1 MKKIL
6 TLLFVILTAIT
17 FVGCDN
23 DTPTVTYQY
32 ESTTK
37 TLFVYMPWTG
47 STTSSNGSLTEY
59 FDINITSMQNAIN
72 TNGGLKGTD
81 VVVYKANRANQ
92 AVIFRMKY
100 NITLRKC
107 ELDTLLANASNNAI
121 TKENLTSLLN
131 QVSSYSNT
139 GSYSILVGCHGSG
152 WTPRGSDTTMP
163 RAPRVTMSSRAFGGQ
178 GAELQY
184 DLSDLSYAIA
194 NSAMKKVEFVSF
206 DDCYMAN
213 VETAYELRDVTNYL
227 VASTSEVMGDGFP
240 YDTLFKYMLGT
251 PDYDNICKT
260 FYNHYIKSSDP
271 YGALSAIKCGDAI
284 KQMASVMKDINTTY
298 TFDPSKLSSV
308 QYLDGYDNNVFF
320 DLGSYVDKLGVTA
333 PLSTNFKTA
342 LDNLVPYKVYTPYIY
357 TWYTNAYRSE
367 TDPKNSDNTFKVNTF
382 SGITISDPTLNKTV
396 VDSKKNTAWW
406 QATH

>member
-6 TLLFVILTAIT
+6 TLLFVILAAIT
-17 FVGCDN
+17 LIGCDH
-23 DTPTVTYQY
+23 DDPTDNYRY
-32 ESTTK
+32 EQVTK

-47 STTSSNGSLTEY
+47 SKSSNGSLTVY
-59 FDINITSMQNAIN
+59 FDANIKSMQNAIN
-72 TNGGLKGTD
+72 TNGGLKATD
-81 VVVYKANRANQ
+81 IIVYKASSASQ
-92 AVIFRMKY
+92 AVMFRMRY
-100 NITLRKC
+100 NITLNKC
-107 ELDTLLANASNNAI
+107 ELDTLNVNAPYNAI

-131 QVSSYSNT
+131 QVNSYSNT
-139 GSYSILVGCHGSG
+139 GYYSILVGCHGSG
-152 WTPRGSDTTMP
+152 WTPRGSDSTMP
-163 RAPRVTMSSRAFGGQ
+163 RASRAFGGQ
-178 GAELQY
+178 GADLQY
-184 DLSDLSYAIA
+184 DLSDMSYAIA

-251 PDYDNICKT
+251 PNYDNICKT
-260 FYNHYIKSSDP
+260 FYTYYTNNSYP
-271 YGALSAIKCGDAI
+271 YGSLSAIKCGDAI

-298 TFDPSKLSSV
+298 TFDQSKLSSV

-320 DLGSYVDKLGVTA
+320 DLESYVDQLGVTA

-342 LDNLVPYKVYTPYIY
+342 LDNLVPFKVCTQYIY
-357 TWYTNAYRSE
+357 TAYTNSYRAD
-367 TDPKNSDNTFKVNTF
+367 TDPKKPYNTFKVNTF
-382 SGITISDPTLNKTV
+382 SGITVSDPTLNKTV
-396 VDSKKNTAWW
+396 VESKKNTAWW

>member
-6 TLLFVILTAIT
+6 TLLFVILAAIT
-17 FVGCDN
+17 LIGCDH
-23 DTPTVTYQY
+23 DDPTDNYRY
-32 ESTTK
+32 EQVTK

-47 STTSSNGSLTEY
+47 SKSSNGSLTVY
-59 FDINITSMQNAIN
+59 FDANIKSMQNAIN
-72 TNGGLKGTD
+72 TNGGLKATD
-81 VVVYKANRANQ
+81 IIVYKASSASQ
-92 AVIFRMKY
+92 AVMFRMRY
-100 NITLRKC
+100 NITLNKC
-107 ELDTLLANASNNAI
+107 ELDTLNVNAPYNAI

-131 QVSSYSNT
+131 QVNSYSNT
-139 GSYSILVGCHGSG
+139 GYYSILVGCHGSG
-152 WTPRGSDTTMP
+152 WTPRGSDSTMP
-163 RAPRVTMSSRAFGGQ
+163 RASRAFGGQ
-178 GAELQY
+178 GIDLQY

-251 PDYDNICKT
+251 PDYDNICNT
-260 FYNHYIKSSDP
+260 FYTYYTNNSYP
-271 YGALSAIKCGDAI
+271 YGSLSAIKCGDAI

-298 TFDPSKLSSV
+298 TFDQSKLSSV

-320 DLGSYVDKLGVTA
+320 DLESYVDQLGVTA
-333 PLSTNFKTA
+333 PLSTNFKKA
-342 LDNLVPYKVYTPYIY
+342 LDNLVPYKVCTQYIY
-357 TWYTNAYRSE
+357 TVYPNDYRTD
-367 TDPKNSDNTFKVNTF
+367 TDPKKPYNTFKVNTF

-396 VDSKKNTAWW
+396 VESKKNTAW
-406 QATH
+406 

>member
-6 TLLFVILTAIT
+6 TLLFVTLTAIT

-47 STTSSNGSLTEY
+47 STTSSNGDLTKY

-81 VVVYKANRANQ
+81 VVVYKANSANQ
-92 AVIFRMKY
+92 AVMFRMKY
-100 NITLRKC
+100 NITLKKC

-152 WTPRGSDTTMP
+152 WTPRGSDGTMP
-163 RAPRVTMSSRAFGGQ
+163 RASRAFGGQ
-178 GAELQY
+178 GQELQY

-206 DDCYMAN
+206 DDCYMSN

-251 PDYDNICKT
+251 PDYNNICNT
-260 FYNHYIKSSDP
+260 FYNYYTNNSYP

-284 KQMASVMKDINTTY
+284 KQMASVMKDINATY
-298 TFDPSKLSSV
+298 TFDQTKLSSV

-367 TDPKNSDNTFKVNTF
+367 TDPKNPYNTFKIDTF
-382 SGITISDPTLNKTV
+382 SGLTISDPTLNSTV
-396 VDSKKNTAWW
+396 VNSKKNTAWW

>member
-1 MKKIL
+1 MKKFL
-6 TLLFVILTAIT
+6 TFLLVTLTAIAL
-17 FVGCDN
+17 VGCDHD
-23 DTPTVTYQY
+23 DTTVTYQY

-59 FDINITSMQNAIN
+59 FDANIASMQNAIN
-72 TNGGLKGTD
+72 KNGGLKGTD
-81 VVVYKANRANQ
+81 VVVYKANSVSK
-92 AVIFRMKY
+92 AVMFRMRY
-100 NITLRKC
+100 NITLNKC
-107 ELDTLLANASNNAI
+107 ELDTLLANAGYNTV

-163 RAPRVTMSSRAFGGQ
+163 RASRAFGGQ

-184 DLSDLSYAIA
+184 DLSDMSYAIA

-260 FYNHYIKSSDP
+260 FYTYYTNNSYP

-284 KQMASVMKDINTTY
+284 KQMASVMKDINATY
-298 TFDPSKLSSV
+298 TFDEAKLSSV
-308 QYLDGYDNNVFF
+308 QYLDGYNNNVFF
-320 DLGSYVDKLGVTA
+320 DLESYIDQLGVTA

-342 LDNLVPYKVYTPYIY
+342 LDNLVPYKVCTQYIY
-357 TWYTNAYRSE
+357 TAYGNAYRTE
-367 TDPKNSDNTFKVNTF
+367 TDPKNPYNTFKVNTY
-382 SGITISDPTLNKTV
+382 SGITISDPTLNSTV
-396 VDSKKNTAWW
+396 VNSKKNTAWW

>member
-6 TLLFVILTAIT
+6 TLLFVTLTAIT

-59 FDINITSMQNAIN
+59 FDINITSMQNGIN

-81 VVVYKANRANQ
+81 VVVYKAISAGS
-92 AVIFRMKY
+92 AVMFRMKY

-139 GSYSILVGCHGSG
+139 GSYSMLVGCNGSG

-163 RAPRVTMSSRAFGGQ
+163 WAPRVTMSSRSFG
-178 GAELQY
+178 
-184 DLSDLSYAIA
+184 
-194 NSAMKKVEFVSF
+194 
-206 DDCYMAN
+206 
-213 VETAYELRDVTNYL
+213 
-227 VASTSEVMGDGFP
+227 
-240 YDTLFKYMLGT
+240 
-251 PDYDNICKT
+251 
-260 FYNHYIKSSDP
+260 
-271 YGALSAIKCGDAI
+271 
-284 KQMASVMKDINTTY
+284 
-298 TFDPSKLSSV
+298 
-308 QYLDGYDNNVFF
+308 
-320 DLGSYVDKLGVTA
+320 
-333 PLSTNFKTA
+333 
-342 LDNLVPYKVYTPYIY
+342 
-357 TWYTNAYRSE
+357 
-367 TDPKNSDNTFKVNTF
+367 
-382 SGITISDPTLNKTV
+382 
-396 VDSKKNTAWW
+396 
-406 QATH
+406 

>member
-6 TLLFVILTAIT
+6 TLLFVTLTAIT
-17 FVGCDN
+17 LVGCDH
-23 DTPTVTYQY
+23 DDSKTVY
-32 ESTTK
+32 EYENTTK
-37 TLFVYMPWTG
+37 TIFVYMPWTG
-47 STTSSNGSLTEY
+47 STLSSNGALTDY
-59 FDINITSMQNAIN
+59 FDVNIKSMQNAIN

-81 VVVYKANRANQ
+81 VIVYKANSASK
-92 AVIFRMKY
+92 AVMFRMKY
-100 NITLRKC
+100 NITLKKC
-107 ELDTLLANASNNAI
+107 ELDTLLANASNNAV

-163 RAPRVTMSSRAFGGQ
+163 RASRAFGGQ
-178 GAELQY
+178 GSELQY

-213 VETAYELRDVTNYL
+213 VETAYELRDVSNYL

-260 FYNHYIKSSDP
+260 FYNYYANNAYP

-284 KQMASVMKDINTTY
+284 KQMASVMKDINATY
-298 TFDPSKLSSV
+298 TFDQSKLSSV

-320 DLGSYVDKLGVTA
+320 DLGSYVDQLGVTA

-342 LDNLVPYKVYTPYIY
+342 LENLVPYKVYTPYIY
-357 TWYTNAYRSE
+357 TAYGNAYRAE
-367 TDPKNSDNTFKVNTF
+367 TDPKYPYNTFKINTF
-382 SGITISDPTLNKTV
+382 SGVTISDPTLNSTV
-396 VDSKKNTAWW
+396 VNSKKNTAWW

>member
-1 MKKIL
+1 MKKFL
-6 TLLFVILTAIT
+6 TFLLVTLTAIAL
-17 FVGCDN
+17 VGCDHD
-23 DTPTVTYQY
+23 DTTVTYQY

-59 FDINITSMQNAIN
+59 FDANIASMQNAIN
-72 TNGGLKGTD
+72 KNGGLKGTD
-81 VVVYKANRANQ
+81 VVVYKANSVSK
-92 AVIFRMKY
+92 AVMFRMRY
-100 NITLRKC
+100 NITLNKC
-107 ELDTLLANASNNAI
+107 ELDTLLANAGYNTV

-163 RAPRVTMSSRAFGGQ
+163 RASRAFGGQ

-184 DLSDLSYAIA
+184 DLSDMSYAIA

-260 FYNHYIKSSDP
+260 FYAYYTNNSYP
-271 YGALSAIKCGDAI
+271 YGSLSAIKCGDAI

-298 TFDPSKLSSV
+298 TFDQSKLSSV

-320 DLGSYVDKLGVTA
+320 DLRSYVDQLGVTA

-342 LDNLVPYKVYTPYIY
+342 LDNLVPFKVCTQYIY
-357 TWYTNAYRSE
+357 TAYTNSYRAE
-367 TDPKNSDNTFKVNTF
+367 TDPKNPYNTFKVNTF

-396 VDSKKNTAWW
+396 VNSKKNTAWW

>member
-1 MKKIL
+1 MKKFL
-6 TLLFVILTAIT
+6 TFLLVTLTAIAL
-17 FVGCDN
+17 VGCDHD
-23 DTPTVTYQY
+23 DTTVTYQY

-47 STTSSNGSLTEY
+47 STTSSNGALTEY
-59 FDINITSMQNAIN
+59 FDANIASMQNAIN

>member
-6 TLLFVILTAIT
+6 TLLFVILAAIT
-17 FVGCDN
+17 LIGCDH
-23 DTPTVTYQY
+23 DDPTDNYRY
-32 ESTTK
+32 EQVTK

-47 STTSSNGSLTEY
+47 SKTSSNNSLTDY
-59 FDINITSMQNAIN
+59 FDANIKSMQNAIN
-72 TNGGLKGTD
+72 TNGGLKATD
-81 VVVYKANRANQ
+81 IIVYKASSASQ
-92 AVIFRMKY
+92 AVMFRMRY
-100 NITLRKC
+100 NITLNKC
-107 ELDTLLANASNNAI
+107 ELDTLNVNAPYNAI

-131 QVSSYSNT
+131 QVISYSNT
-139 GSYSILVGCHGSG
+139 GYYSILVGCHGSG
-152 WTPRGSDTTMP
+152 WTPRGSDSTMP
-163 RAPRVTMSSRAFGGQ
+163 RASRAFGGQ
-178 GAELQY
+178 GADLQY
-184 DLSDLSYAIA
+184 DLSDMSYAIA

-251 PDYDNICKT
+251 PDYDYICKT
-260 FYNHYIKSSDP
+260 FYTYYTNNSYP
-271 YGALSAIKCGDAI
+271 YGSLSAIKCGDAI

-298 TFDPSKLSSV
+298 TFDQSKLSSV

-320 DLGSYVDKLGVTA
+320 DLESYVDQLGVTA

-342 LDNLVPYKVYTPYIY
+342 LDNLVPYKVCTQYIY
-357 TWYTNAYRSE
+357 TAYTNSYRAD
-367 TDPKNSDNTFKVNTF
+367 TDPKKPYNTFKVNTF

-396 VDSKKNTAWW
+396 VESKKNTAWW

>member
-6 TLLFVILTAIT
+6 TLLFVILAAIT
-17 FVGCDN
+17 LIGCDH
-23 DTPTVTYQY
+23 DDPTDNYRY
-32 ESTTK
+32 EQVTK

-47 STTSSNGSLTEY
+47 SKTSSNGSLTY
-59 FDINITSMQNAIN
+59 YLDANIKSMQNAIN
-72 TNGGLKGTD
+72 TNGGLKATD
-81 VVVYKANRANQ
+81 IIVYKASSASQ
-92 AVIFRMKY
+92 AVMFRMRY
-100 NITLRKC
+100 NITLNKC
-107 ELDTLLANASNNAI
+107 ELDTLNVNAPYNAI

-131 QVSSYSNT
+131 QVNSYSNT
-139 GSYSILVGCHGSG
+139 GYYSILVGCHGSG
-152 WTPRGSDTTMP
+152 WTPRGSDSTMP
-163 RAPRVTMSSRAFGGQ
+163 RASRAFGGQ
-178 GAELQY
+178 GIDLQY
-184 DLSDLSYAIA
+184 DLSDVSYAIA

-260 FYNHYIKSSDP
+260 FYTYYTNNSYP
-271 YGALSAIKCGDAI
+271 YGSLSAIKCGDAI

-298 TFDPSKLSSV
+298 TFDQSKLSSV

-320 DLGSYVDKLGVTA
+320 DLSSYVEQLGVTP

-357 TWYTNAYRSE
+357 TAYSNPYRAE
-367 TDPKNSDNTFKVNTF
+367 TDPKNPYNTFKVNTF

-396 VDSKKNTAWW
+396 VESKKNTAWW

>member
-6 TLLFVILTAIT
+6 TLLFVTLTA
-17 FVGCDN
+17 FSLVGCDH
-23 DTPTVTYQY
+23 DDPRTVYQY
-32 ESTTK
+32 ENTTK
-37 TLFVYMPWTG
+37 TIFVYMPWTG
-47 STTSSNGSLTEY
+47 STTSSNGALTDY
-59 FDINITSMQNAIN
+59 FDINITSMENAIN

-81 VVVYKANRANQ
+81 VIVYKANSASK
-92 AVIFRMKY
+92 AVMFRMKY

-107 ELDTLLANASNNAI
+107 ELDTLVTNASNNAI

-139 GSYSILVGCHGSG
+139 GLYSILVGCHGSG
-152 WTPRGSDTTMP
+152 WTPRGSDATMP
-163 RAPRVTMSSRAFGGQ
+163 RASRAFGGQ
-178 GAELQY
+178 GSELQY

-260 FYNHYIKSSDP
+260 FYNYYIKSSYP
-271 YGALSAIKCGDAI
+271 YGALSVIKCGDAI

-298 TFDPSKLSSV
+298 TFDQSKLSSV

-320 DLGSYVDKLGVTA
+320 DLGSYVEQLGVIA
-333 PLSTNFKTA
+333 PLSANFNTA
-342 LDNLVPYKVYTPYIY
+342 LEKLVPYTVYTPYIY
-357 TWYTNAYRSE
+357 TAYSNSYRSD
-367 TDPKNSDNTFKVNTF
+367 TDPKNPYNTFMVKTF
-382 SGITISDPTLNKTV
+382 SGVTISDPTLNLTV
-396 VDSKKNTAWW
+396 VNSKKNTTWW

>member
-6 TLLFVILTAIT
+6 TLLFVTLTAIT
-17 FVGCDN
+17 LVGCDH
-23 DTPTVTYQY
+23 DDSKTVY
-32 ESTTK
+32 EYENTTK
-37 TLFVYMPWTG
+37 TIFVYMPWTG
-47 STTSSNGSLTEY
+47 STTSSNGALTDY
-59 FDINITSMQNAIN
+59 FDVNITSMQNAIN

-81 VVVYKANRANQ
+81 VIVYKANSASK
-92 AVIFRMKY
+92 AVMFRMKY

-107 ELDTLLANASNNAI
+107 ELDTLLANASNNAV

-163 RAPRVTMSSRAFGGQ
+163 RASRAFGGQ
-178 GAELQY
+178 GPELQY

-260 FYNHYIKSSDP
+260 FYNYYIKSTYP
-271 YGALSAIKCGDAI
+271 YGALSAVRCGEAI

-298 TFDPSKLSSV
+298 TFDQSKLSSV

-320 DLGSYVDKLGVTA
+320 DLGSYVEQLGATA

-342 LDNLVPYKVYTPYIY
+342 LENLVPYKVYTPYIY
-357 TWYTNAYRSE
+357 TAYSNSYRSD
-367 TDPKNSDNTFKVNTF
+367 TDPKNPYNTFMVKTF
-382 SGITISDPTLNKTV
+382 SGVTISDPTLNSTV
-396 VDSKKNTAWW
+396 VNSKKSTAWW

>member
-1 MKKIL
+1 MKKFQ
-6 TLLFVILTAIT
+6 TLLFVILSAIT
-17 FVGCDN
+17 LISCDHD
-23 DTPTVTYQY
+23 DTTVTYQY

-59 FDINITSMQNAIN
+59 FDANIASMQNAIN
-72 TNGGLKGTD
+72 KNGGLKGTD
-81 VVVYKANRANQ
+81 VVVYKANSVSK
-92 AVIFRMKY
+92 AVMFRMRY
-100 NITLRKC
+100 NITLNKC
-107 ELDTLLANASNNAI
+107 ELDTLLANAGYNTV

-131 QVSSYSNT
+131 QVSSYSST

-163 RAPRVTMSSRAFGGQ
+163 RASRAFGGQ

-184 DLSDLSYAIA
+184 DLSDMSYAIA

-260 FYNHYIKSSDP
+260 FYTYYTNNSYP
-271 YGALSAIKCGDAI
+271 YGSLSAIKCGDAI

-298 TFDPSKLSSV
+298 TFDQSKLSSV

-320 DLGSYVDKLGVTA
+320 DLKSYVDQLGVTA

-342 LDNLVPYKVYTPYIY
+342 LDNLVPFKVCTQYIY
-357 TWYTNAYRSE
+357 TAYTNSYRAE
-367 TDPKNSDNTFKVNTF
+367 TDPKNPYNTFKVNTF

-396 VDSKKNTAWW
+396 VESKKNTAWW

>member
-6 TLLFVILTAIT
+6 TLLFVILAAIT
-17 FVGCDN
+17 LIGCDH
-23 DTPTVTYQY
+23 DDPTDNYRY
-32 ESTTK
+32 EQVTK

-47 STTSSNGSLTEY
+47 SKTSSNNSLTVY
-59 FDINITSMQNAIN
+59 FDANIKSMQNAIN
-72 TNGGLKGTD
+72 TNGGLKATD
-81 VVVYKANRANQ
+81 IIVYKASSASQ
-92 AVIFRMKY
+92 AVMFRMRY
-100 NITLRKC
+100 NITLNKC
-107 ELDTLLANASNNAI
+107 ELDTLNVNAPYNAI

-131 QVSSYSNT
+131 QVNSYSNT
-139 GSYSILVGCHGSG
+139 GYYSILVGCHGSG
-152 WTPRGSDTTMP
+152 WTPRGSDSTMP
-163 RAPRVTMSSRAFGGQ
+163 RASRAFGGQ
-178 GAELQY
+178 GVDLQY
-184 DLSDLSYAIA
+184 DLSDMSYAIA

-251 PDYDNICKT
+251 PDYDYICKT
-260 FYNHYIKSSDP
+260 FYTYYTNNSYP
-271 YGALSAIKCGDAI
+271 YGSLSAIKCGDAI

-298 TFDPSKLSSV
+298 TFDQSKLSSV

-320 DLGSYVDKLGVTA
+320 DLESYVDQLGVTA

-342 LDNLVPYKVYTPYIY
+342 LDNLVPYKVYTQYIY
-357 TWYTNAYRSE
+357 TAYSNDYR
-367 TDPKNSDNTFKVNTF
+367 TDTDLKNPYNTFKVNTF

-396 VDSKKNTAWW
+396 VESKKNTAWW

>member
-6 TLLFVILTAIT
+6 TLLFVTLTSFAL
-17 FVGCDN
+17 VGCDH
-23 DTPTVTYQY
+23 DDSKTVY
-32 ESTTK
+32 EYENTTK
-37 TLFVYMPWTG
+37 TIFVYMPWTG
-47 STTSSNGSLTEY
+47 STTSSNRALTDY
-59 FDINITSMQNAIN
+59 FDVNITSMQNAIN

-81 VVVYKANRANQ
+81 VIVYKANSASK
-92 AVIFRMKY
+92 AVMFRMKY

-152 WTPRGSDTTMP
+152 WTPRGSDATMP
-163 RAPRVTMSSRAFGGQ
+163 RASRAFGGQ
-178 GAELQY
+178 GPELQY

-260 FYNHYIKSSDP
+260 FYNYYMKSSYP

-298 TFDPSKLSSV
+298 TFDQSKLSSV

-320 DLGSYVDKLGVTA
+320 DLGSYVEQLGAIA

-342 LDNLVPYKVYTPYIY
+342 LENLVPYKVYTPFIY
-357 TWYTNAYRSE
+357 TAYSNSYRSD
-367 TDPKNSDNTFKVNTF
+367 TDPKNPYNTFKVNTF

>member
-6 TLLFVILTAIT
+6 TLLFVILAAIT
-17 FVGCDN
+17 LIGCDH
-23 DTPTVTYQY
+23 DDPTDNYRY
-32 ESTTK
+32 EQVTK

-47 STTSSNGSLTEY
+47 SKTSSNNSLTVY
-59 FDINITSMQNAIN
+59 FDANIKSMQNAIN
-72 TNGGLKGTD
+72 TNGGLKATD
-81 VVVYKANRANQ
+81 IIVYKASSASQ
-92 AVIFRMKY
+92 AVMFRMRY
-100 NITLRKC
+100 NITLNKC
-107 ELDTLLANASNNAI
+107 ELDTLNVNAPYNAI

-131 QVSSYSNT
+131 QVNSYSNT
-139 GSYSILVGCHGSG
+139 GYYSILVGCHGSG
-152 WTPRGSDTTMP
+152 WTPRGSDSTMP
-163 RAPRVTMSSRAFGGQ
+163 RASRAFGGQ
-178 GAELQY
+178 GADLQY
-184 DLSDLSYAIA
+184 DLSDMSYAIA

-251 PDYDNICKT
+251 PNYDNICKT
-260 FYNHYIKSSDP
+260 FYTYYTNNSYP
-271 YGALSAIKCGDAI
+271 YGSLSAIKCGDAI

-298 TFDPSKLSSV
+298 TFDQSKLSSV

-320 DLGSYVDKLGVTA
+320 DLESYIDKLGVTA

-342 LDNLVPYKVYTPYIY
+342 LDNLVPVMFCTQYIY
-357 TWYTNAYRSE
+357 TAYTNSYRAE
-367 TDPKNSDNTFKVNTF
+367 TDPKNPYNTFKVNTF

-396 VDSKKNTAWW
+396 VESKKNTAWW